1 MEQIKQNNKEKKMT
15 ENRIQNIGTIYR
27 LIEQFE
33 LISRTDL
40 AKLAGLA
47 PASIT
52 NITKALI
59 DKQFIIERT
68 AQDSISRGRPA
79 VGLSVSP
86 FFWRLLCLTISSEKI
101 HVSLCEL
108 NGTPLYTENYTVSSI
123 DYPSLD
129 TLIMENLQDFQ
140 QKYPLVKE
148 QLLAISVCVV
158 GKIDADKRM
167 ITELG
172 GQQLHCPL
180 MEKLESHFTHSIL
193 LNEHFHLWLLA
204 ESTVGSLI
212 SDDNVI
218 FLQLDESINLSVLMR
233 GALLYQQSKM
243 NVDKMLM
250 PKFSPLSDQIFPEL
264 DEIQRYQLTNQV
276 TFSALIRL
284 IDLHLPNTL
293 KTNQEKIN
301 FLCEQI
307 EQQNE
312 QALLILNHISDNL
325 AYVLMNL
332 INIFSTQKV
341 LFDSPL
347 LKVKQVLFEQI
358 TEKLQKTLLIDNLNI
373 QLVTS
378 QFEWNNEII
387 PCSAIKQGIYE
398 GSLIKDI
405 N

>member
-108 NGTPLYTENYTVSSI
+108 NGTPLYTENYTVSSV

-140 QKYPLVKE
+140 QKYPLAKE

-167 ITELG
+167 ITELE
-172 GQQLHCPL
+172 GQKLHCPL
-180 MEKLESHFTHSIL
+180 MEKLESHFTHPIL

>member
-108 NGTPLYTENYTVSSI
+108 NGTPLYTENYTVSSV

-140 QKYPLVKE
+140 QKYPLAKE

-167 ITELG
+167 ITELE
-172 GQQLHCPL
+172 GQKLYCPL
-180 MEKLESHFTHSIL
+180 MEKLESHFTHPIL

-204 ESTVGSLI
+204 ESTIGSLI

>member
-52 NITKALI
+52 NIAKALI

-140 QKYPLVKE
+140 QKYPLAKE

-158 GKIDADKRM
+158 GKIDANKRM

-180 MEKLESHFTHSIL
+180 MEKLESHFTHPIL

-204 ESTVGSLI
+204 ESTIGSLI

>member
-101 HVSLCEL
+101 HISLCEL

-140 QKYPLVKE
+140 QKYPLAKE
-148 QLLAISVCVV
+148 QLLAISVCAV

-172 GQQLHCPL
+172 GQQLQCPL
-180 MEKLESHFTHSIL
+180 MEKLEAHFSHPIL

-293 KTNQEKIN
+293 KTHQEKIDL
-301 FLCEQI
+301 LCEQI

>member
-108 NGTPLYTENYTVSSI
+108 NGTPLYTENYTVSSV

-140 QKYPLVKE
+140 QKYPLAKE

-167 ITELG
+167 ITELE
-172 GQQLHCPL
+172 GQKLYCPL
-180 MEKLESHFTHSIL
+180 MEKLESHFTHPIL

-204 ESTVGSLI
+204 ESTIGSLI

-293 KTNQEKIN
+293 KTQQEKID

>member
-129 TLIMENLQDFQ
+129 TLIMENLQDFH
-140 QKYPLVKE
+140 QKYPLAKE

-172 GQQLHCPL
+172 GQKLHCPL
-180 MEKLESHFTHSIL
+180 MEKLESHFTHPIL

-293 KTNQEKIN
+293 KTNQEKID

-307 EQQNE
+307 EQQNA

-347 LKVKQVLFEQI
+347 LKVKQILFEQI
-358 TEKLQKTLLIDNLNI
+358 TEKLQKTLLIDDLNI

>member
-140 QKYPLVKE
+140 QKYPLAKE

-180 MEKLESHFTHSIL
+180 MEKLESHFTHPIL

-276 TFSALIRL
+276 TFPALIRL

-307 EQQNE
+307 DQQNE
-312 QALLILNHISDNL
+312 QALLMLNHISDNL

>member
-1 MEQIKQNNKEKKMT
+1 MT

-140 QKYPLVKE
+140 QKYPLANE

-180 MEKLESHFTHSIL
+180 MEKLESHFTHPIL

-332 INIFSTQKV
+332 INIFATQKV

>member
-140 QKYPLVKE
+140 QKYPLAKE

-167 ITELG
+167 ITELE
-172 GQQLHCPL
+172 GQKLYCPL
-180 MEKLESHFTHSIL
+180 MEKLESHFTHPIL